1 MAIQPRQGA
10 LHYPSMPPQILA
22 AIFAL
27 TGHSALDAAP
37 TQGLS
42 ALLCLVGLKSA
53 CNFWGRFL
61 GGPRRHRIGSIV
73 STISPSIFESCT
85 LAFVPR
91 CERYTSAV
99 DHKMVLQAL
108 FAAIR

>member
-1 MAIQPRQGA
+1 
-10 LHYPSMPPQILA
+10 MPPQLLA

-27 TGHSALDAAP
+27 PGHSALDAGP

-42 ALLCLVGLKSA
+42 ALLYLVGLKSA
-53 CNFWGRFL
+53 STFWGRFL
-61 GGPRRHRIGSIV
+61 SGPRGYRIGSIV
-73 STISPSIFESCT
+73 TTISPSTSESCT

-91 CERYTSAV
+91 RERYTSAV